1 MNFDLNLLTVFDKI
15 YTTRNLTKAAETL
28 GLTQSAV
35 SQALG
40 RLRLHFE
47 DELFFRVPNG
57 MEPTARAHG
66 IAIHT
71 TAALNSAEQA
81 FQVVKEFDP
90 RVSDESFNIG
100 LLDIDVVFLGPKL
113 VNHFQ
118 NALQIFNSRLSLSG
132 LQYMWNNS
140 IKERCISPSISL
152 KKGCLNVFS
161 TSMLFDDEHVVISKT
176 KHPHIKK
183 TLPLNEFLLLPQ
195 VGVDWFG
202 YDKKYVDP
210 IFSRKG
216 VKRKIAIT
224 VNEILG
230 VPFVVKQT
238 HLIATV
244 PLTLMEYYADLKGL
258 EMYPCPFKI
267 PSCSLSLI
275 WHQRINGN
283 QAYEWIIKQ
292 IQEVCG
298 KMTINRKTH
307 SDMTEE

>member
-47 DELFFRVPNG
+47 DELFFRVPHG

-66 IAIHT
+66 IASHT

-118 NALQIFNSRLSLSG
+118 KCAPHIQLKIIPIR
-132 LQYMWNNS
+132 
-140 IKERCISPSISL
+140 PSIYAEQL
-152 KKGCLNVFS
+152 DQGEMHIAINIVEKKLPKRFS
-161 TSMLFDDEHVVISKT
+161 TSMLFDDEHVVIAKT

-183 TLPLNEFLLLPQ
+183 TLTLNEFLLLPQ

-202 YDKKYVDP
+202 YDGKYVDP
-210 IFSRKG
+210 IFNRKG
-216 VKRKIAIT
+216 MKRKIAIT
-224 VNEILG
+224 VKEILG

-238 HLIATV
+238 DLIATV

-258 EMYPCPFKI
+258 EMHACPFKI

-283 QAYEWIIKQ
+283 QAYEWIIEQ

-298 KMTINRKTH
+298 KMTINRKHILT
-307 SDMTEE
+307 

>member
-15 YTTRNLTKAAETL
+15 YTARNLTKAAETL

-66 IAIHT
+66 IASHT

-81 FQVVKEFDP
+81 FQVVRKFDP
-90 RVSDESFNIG
+90 KVSDESFSIG

-118 NALQIFNSRLSLSG
+118 KRAPNIQLKIIPIR
-132 LQYMWNNS
+132 
-140 IKERCISPSISL
+140 PSIYVEQL
-152 KKGCLNVFS
+152 DQGEMHIAINIVEKRLPKRFS
-161 TSMLFDDEHVVISKT
+161 TSRLFDDEHVVISKT

-183 TLPLNEFLLLPQ
+183 TLTLNQFMLLPQ

-210 IFSRKG
+210 MFSRKG

-224 VNEILG
+224 VNDILG

-238 HLIATV
+238 DLIATV
-244 PLTLMEYYADLKGL
+244 PLTLMEYYEDLRGL
-258 EMYPCPFKI
+258 EMHACPFKI

-275 WHQRINGN
+275 WHQRIKGN
-283 QAYEWIIKQ
+283 QAYEWIIEQ

-298 KMTINRKTH
+298 KMAINRKRNH
-307 SDMTEE
+307 L